1 MQRSAPRHPPLQR
14 CIFTLR
20 NLEKVQL
27 WMHPPTSINDRAG
40 PPDPPCWLIK
50 CFLGLVV
57 SLKALWGWFNLA
69 LRFVSIVASRKLIF
83 FFFLERNTY
92 LVSQQ
97 SSRLKDGDSFLLS
110 RSCYCHNHCKY
121 PHYLCRW
128 KSKNSS
134 KSLQSLVRRLVIR
147 RQSSFLLKRKSSNI
161 I

>member
-83 FFFLERNTY
+83 FLLFFFFREKYLSCFSTKFSIERWR
-92 LVSQQ
+92 QF
-97 SSRLKDGDSFLLS
+97 SFVQGLLLS
-110 RSCYCHNHCKY
+110 Q
-121 PHYLCRW
+121 P
-128 KSKNSS
+128 
-134 KSLQSLVRRLVIR
+134 LQLSP
-147 RQSSFLLKRKSSNI
+147 LLMPVAK
-161 I
+161 